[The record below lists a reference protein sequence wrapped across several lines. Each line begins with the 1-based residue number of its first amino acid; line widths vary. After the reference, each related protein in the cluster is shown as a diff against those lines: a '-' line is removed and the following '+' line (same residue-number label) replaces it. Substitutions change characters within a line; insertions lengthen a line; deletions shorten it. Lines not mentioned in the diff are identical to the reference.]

1 MKIKFTLKE
10 LRDMLATAS
19 DLVENQGGSCYVE
32 LDTAEIGQMR
42 VDGPFRPAFFQRV
55 KHNEYLKRYTIGEI
69 VEFGDMTEQ
78 GARRIVDELKRLGT
92 YDKAHNFYAVPGDLV
107 GEILYFMAGPHP
119 DGWNHP
125 YIKELCSDM
134 IVFEIDGERTAFA

>member
-10 LRDMLATAS
+10 LRDMLNAAS
-19 DLVENQGGSCYVE
+19 DRVEQQGGSCYVV
-32 LDTAEIGQMR
+32 LDTAEFIGT
-42 VDGPFRPAFFQRV
+42 FPAGKFCPTFIQRV
-55 KHNEYLKRYTIGEI
+55 KQNEYQRRYQTGEI
-69 VEFGDMTEQ
+69 IEFGDMTKQ
-78 GARRIVDELKRLGT
+78 GAIRIVEALKRIGT
-92 YDKAHNFYAVPGDLV
+92 YNEMYHFYDLPGDLV

-119 DGWNHP
+119 DDWNHP

>member
-10 LRDMLATAS
+10 LRDMLAAAS
-19 DLVENQGGSCYVE
+19 DLVETQGGSCYVE
-32 LDTAEIGQMR
+32 LDTAQFIGKFP
-42 VDGPFRPAFFQRV
+42 GGKFCPTFIQRA
-55 KHNEYLKRYTIGEI
+55 KHNEYQYRHQTGEI
-69 VEFGDMTEQ
+69 VEFGDMTRQ
-78 GARRIVDELKRLGT
+78 GAIRIVEALKRIGT
-92 YDKAHNFYAVPGDLV
+92 YDGKFKFYQLPGDLV

-119 DGWNHP
+119 DGCNHP